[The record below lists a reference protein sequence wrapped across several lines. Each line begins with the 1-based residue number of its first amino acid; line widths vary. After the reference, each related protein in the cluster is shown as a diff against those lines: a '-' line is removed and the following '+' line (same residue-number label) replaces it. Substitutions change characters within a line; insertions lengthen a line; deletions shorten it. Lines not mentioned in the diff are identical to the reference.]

1 MKPAT
6 RLLQAIA
13 LAAVVAMFGESRGPV
28 AAPPQPPAVVLVAG
42 NVWDGLADTALG
54 PMEILVR
61 DGRIAA
67 MGKTV
72 ERPAGARV
80 VDLSTHTVTPGF
92 IDCHV
97 HITMRPENE
106 GAIWSLSPA
115 DKAVLGVQSLR
126 VLLDRGFTT
135 VRDLCDMDF
144 GGYTTVSLQRAVE
157 KGLVAGPR
165 VIVAAHLVSTR
176 GGHGDARPLVAS
188 QTPVVQNNL
197 ADGADEIR
205 RVVRTEVSRGS
216 QWVKFGATGGF
227 ASPADDPSQVPYSQ
241 EEIDVLVSTARDL
254 GVPCTPHAY
263 GDEGIRRSVM
273 AGVRSVE
280 HGSMASLDTLKLMEA
295 RGVYLV
301 PTQIAVVRF
310 ARLID
315 DDAFWIAVNEP
326 PHVRAKYRKHAK
338 AILESA
344 RNLSNCGVKVALG
357 SDFGT
362 FPLEQSNAT
371 EFAELVAN
379 GLSIPRALR
388 AGTSVAAELLMRD
401 DIGVLA
407 VGKAADIVAMPGDP
421 FKDITVT
428 EKVDFVMKGG
438 VIAKGGQ

>member
-1 MKPAT
+1 MKRAS
-6 RLLQAIA
+6 LLVP
-13 LAAVVAMFGESRGPV
+13 VVALVAVLATYGESRSGPT
-28 AAPPQPPAVVLVAG
+28 ATAPQPTAVVLVAG
-42 NVWDGLADTALG
+42 NVWDGLADAPLG
-54 PMEILVR
+54 PMEILVQG
-61 DGRIAA
+61 GRIAG
-67 MGKTV
+67 MGRTV

-80 VDLSTHTVTPGF
+80 VNLSTHTVTPGF

-97 HITMRPENE
+97 HVTMRPEDE
-106 GAIWSLSPA
+106 GAVWALAPA
-115 DKAVLGVQSLR
+115 DKAVLGVQALR

-144 GGYTTVSLQRAVE
+144 EGYTTVSLQRAVE
-157 KGLVAGPR
+157 KGLIAGPR
-165 VIVAAHLVSTR
+165 MIVAAHLVSTS
-176 GGHGDARPLVAS
+176 GGHGDARPLVAA
-188 QTPVVQNNL
+188 QTPVAQNNL
-197 ADGADEIR
+197 ADGVDEIR

-216 QWVKFGATGGF
+216 QWIKFGATGGF
-227 ASPADDPSQVPYSQ
+227 ASPADDPAQVPYSQ
-241 EEIDVLVSTARDL
+241 AEIDVLVSTARDL
-254 GVPCTPHAY
+254 GIPCTPHAY

-280 HGSMASLDTLKLMEA
+280 HGSLASLETLKLMEA

-315 DDAFWIAVNEP
+315 DDAFWKAVNEP

-362 FPLEQSNAT
+362 FPLEESNAA

-401 DIGVLA
+401 DIGILA

-428 EKVDFVMKGG
+428 ERVDFVMKGG
-438 VIAKGGQ
+438 VIAKGE